1 MWTDMNLV
9 AFTRIIRRH
18 YRKNVCVCVSKA
30 RVAHPTHTFMAT
42 FFLSPL
48 SFSCIVTHAPNKRNI
63 GIYLYLYVHII
74 SPTIVDLN
82 FEYGHHSLV
91 LNREVPFKTDHI

>member
-1 MWTDMNLV
+1 MWTDMNLI

-18 YRKNVCVCVSKA
+18 YRKNVCVIEA
-30 RVAHPTHTFMAT
+30 HVAHPTHSHGH

-48 SFSCIVTHAPNKRNI
+48 SFSCIVTHAPNTRNI

-91 LNREVPFKTDHI
+91 LNWEVPFKTDHIY